1 MISVRLRTDIYSS
14 LRDIEFVNY
23 IAVAKVFLPTPHVQ
37 QPMCTAVNLYPLQTL
52 EECVNEQFVVM
63 LDAYRSSGG
72 LAHKQEILS
81 TFKRLGG
88 PSSDALARWIS
99 NRELICFDWQG
110 QVWLPLF
117 QFDRRD
123 RTPDLRLCPVLVE
136 LTQIYDDWEVAVW
149 CSLPNPW
156 LDQRVPVDTLPY
168 DPGAVLE
175 AARAERFA
183 LNG

>member
-1 MISVRLRTDIYSS
+1 MSTHRT
-14 LRDIEFVNY
+14 
-23 IAVAKVFLPTPHVQ
+23 A

-52 EECVNEQFVVM
+52 EQSVDEQFVVM

-72 LAHKQEILS
+72 LAHTQEILS
-81 TFKRLGG
+81 MFKRCGG
-88 PSSDALARWIS
+88 PSSDSFARWIS

-123 RTPDLRLCPVLVE
+123 LSPDARLCPVLAE

-156 LDQRVPVDTLPY
+156 LEQRVPVDTLPY